1 MSNIIGTVVSWG
13 SLDVEF
19 TDKFIEEHN
28 LSDDEVMEYA
38 RSRASDCGLDVSQD
52 INIVIETAM
61 QMAWDNFQ
69 EKLEDYITENDLD
82 LNATNLEP
90 RIYTNCLDSS
100 YDSFVNDFDLTNF
113 SEENIE
119 NFIEA
124 WHESDQ
130 YA

>member
-1 MSNIIGTVVSWG
+1 MSDIIETVVSWG
-13 SLDVEF
+13 SLDVAF
-19 TDKFIEEHN
+19 ADNFIDTHN
-28 LSDDEVMEYA
+28 LNDEDVMEYA
-38 RSRASDCGLDVSQD
+38 RSRASDIGMDVSQD

-82 LNATNLEP
+82 LNATNIEP
-90 RIYTNCLDSS
+90 NIYTNCLDSS
-100 YDSFVNDFDLTNF
+100 YDSFVDDFDLVDF
-113 SEENIE
+113 SQENIE

-124 WHESDQ
+124 WHESEQ